1 MSGGEKKTNPYESP
15 RHGDERGLE
24 SSWAF
29 AVLFVACIAGVLL
42 SIAVSGH
49 AVLKI
54 LETTRFMGI
63 TVDARG
69 NPIPIQG
76 YPQLGFG
83 LAGALLFFLCLRL
96 FSDCIGLESE
106 TRAIAEQPGAR
117 EAAIASGMMVGSLA
131 PLACPGSLPRTGG
144 F

>member
-1 MSGGEKKTNPYESP
+1 MSGGEQKTNPYESP

-29 AVLFVACIAGVLL
+29 AVLFVACLAGVLL

-54 LETTRFMGI
+54 LETTPFMGI

-76 YPQLGFG
+76 YPQLGCG
-83 LAGALLFFLCLRL
+83 LAGALLFSVLAIVLGLYWAGKRNA
-96 FSDCIGLESE
+96 SDRRTNGY
-106 TRAIAEQPGAR
+106 TR
-117 EAAIASGMMVGSLA
+117 SGDRVG
-131 PLACPGSLPRTGG
+131 
-144 F
+144 